1 MPKIKTLRRTSR
13 NALEHSPSFNY
24 ACRRRNGLSNK
35 QNLPLTFCNPKQ
47 RLSTL
52 KMRRAGASEDIEC
65 SRKLFP
71 HFIHVCNLTTDFTDR
86 AAKVTKIPQHQFTL
100 ERMKLYFKVQRLD
113 TINTQSMPCG
123 QANMSS
129 FPTICVCNEEQ
140 INIRN
145 GVLYMGEKTF
155 KKTKNMLNVS
165 NLDTIAIRSAITD
178 PEVREIHE
186 ALTTLLETP
195 LWEILVEIKQNIKL
209 SDASHKVDMLSM
221 ELDVLL
227 NTVKHVTF
235 RDMISNR
242 VPERQA
248 YSDIPEAVKDYLL
261 RKREINGFGILNN
274 NDFRVFVNHENKRRH
289 LRENMLRIFPNI
301 FKTKLNLQVKIG
313 KPCICFYF
321 QQGDKI
327 YKRSSSEESSN
338 ENGYGTLGGFV
349 SDQNNDTHFLTCSH
363 GCQKGDIIFADD
375 NNSGRKRIGECVFAT
390 DLKTKPKIDVFIDV
404 ALVKIDSEVVDS
416 CNLSMLNNTF
426 QQSNVKIYLENLQ
439 NIAKKAFVYKIGA
452 STSVTK
458 GLITS
463 PEFHLNTTGGRA
475 ELFFVSDIADIPFA
489 KRGDSGSIVF
499 MIENSSALDTIHV
512 IGMISGGFTPHQPP
526 GEDEKV
532 DTNRKSEKKDDEGAK
547 KEVSCTGDITCFRMD
562 KTMEFLRKKGI
573 DVCFR
578 NQI

>member
-1 MPKIKTLRRTSR
+1 
-13 NALEHSPSFNY
+13 
-24 ACRRRNGLSNK
+24 
-35 QNLPLTFCNPKQ
+35 
-47 RLSTL
+47 
-52 KMRRAGASEDIEC
+52 MRRAGASEDIEC

-274 NDFRVFVNHENKRRH
+274 NDFR
-289 LRENMLRIFPNI
+289 
-301 FKTKLNLQVKIG
+301 
-313 KPCICFYF
+313 
-321 QQGDKI
+321 QGDKI